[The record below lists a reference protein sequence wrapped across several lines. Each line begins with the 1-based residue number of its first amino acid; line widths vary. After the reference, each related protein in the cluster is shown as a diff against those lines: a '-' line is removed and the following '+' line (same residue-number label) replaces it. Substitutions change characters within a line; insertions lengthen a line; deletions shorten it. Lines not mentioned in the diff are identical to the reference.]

1 MKQLEEALS
10 DYDTKKLK
18 NIKLEDDLKAAQ
30 DIIQAL
36 QENLTITRNKR
47 RELCE
52 KMKNEND
59 EKETLSDL
67 MNKMKQENMRTKNE
81 MQDMTM
87 RFCK

>member
-1 MKQLEEALS
+1 MKQLEGALS

-18 NIKLEDDLKAAQ
+18 NIKLEDNLKAAQ

-52 KMKNEND
+52 KMQNEND
-59 EKETLSDL
+59 EKESLND
-67 MNKMKQENMRTKNE
+67 KQAETGEHNNE
-81 MQDMTM
+81 E
-87 RFCK
+87 